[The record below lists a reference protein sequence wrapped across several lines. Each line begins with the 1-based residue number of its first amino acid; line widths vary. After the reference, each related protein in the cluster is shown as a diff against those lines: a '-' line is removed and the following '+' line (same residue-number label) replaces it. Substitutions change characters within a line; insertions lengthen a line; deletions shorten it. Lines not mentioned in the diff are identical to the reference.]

1 MSRRT
6 TATAVMPRRTAAS
19 AVITRTTPATT
30 VQATANRLHQ
40 SVNDILITLFAAIVN
55 AIGYISILL
64 LIASYYLFII

>member
-1 MSRRT
+1 MSRGT
-6 TATAVMPRRTAAS
+6 TVTAVMHRRTAAS
-19 AVITRTTPATT
+19 AVITRTKPATT

-40 SVNDILITLFAAIVN
+40 SVNDILITLFAAIDN